1 MADSTPGTVNPVQ
14 SVVPI
19 FVSSGRSG
27 LTLLRMIFDSH
38 PELTVAHEPRFLATM
53 APNHRRYEGD
63 GGLDIDRFLGDLY
76 AVSNFRRLGLSREE
90 VRSAIEDQHP
100 TGFAEAVRL
109 VFGMYAQSRGK
120 ALYGDKTP
128 LYISFMEPI
137 AGLLPEARFV
147 HLVRDGR
154 DVVVAYLERD
164 KGPATVAEGA
174 FHWRLR
180 VNRGHRSGQVLGPD
194 RYREFHYE
202 DLIEDPEATVR
213 AICDYLGLDFHHEML
228 DYQRTAEKFLAEAKN
243 PADHQHLTLAPTKGL
258 VDWRRSM
265 STDDVALF
273 EAIAG
278 DTLEEVGYQRVSM
291 RKISSLVVGWE
302 WARWQAKRV
311 MWRIGWVLFRRQP
324 GGENL

>member
-1 MADSTPGTVNPVQ
+1 
-14 SVVPI
+14 
-19 FVSSGRSG
+19 
-27 LTLLRMIFDSH
+27 L
-38 PELTVAHEPRFLATM
+38 PR
-53 APNHRRYEGD
+53 G
-63 GGLDIDRFLGDLY
+63 
-76 AVSNFRRLGLSREE
+76 E
-90 VRSAIEDQHP
+90 VRSALEYQRP
-100 TGFAEAVRL
+100 AGFADAVRI
-109 VFGMYAQSRGK
+109 VFEMYAQSQGK

-213 AICDYLGLDFHHEML
+213 SICDYLGLDFHEEML
-228 DYQRTAEKFLAEAKN
+228 DYQRTAETFLAEAKN

-265 STDDVALF
+265 SSDDVALF

-278 DTLEEVGYQRVSM
+278 DTLETVGYQRVSM

-302 WARWQAKRV
+302 WARWQARRV
-311 MWRIGWVLFRRQP
+311 LWRVGWVLFRRQP
-324 GGENL
+324 GGEVL